1 MMELFLTTTLA
12 VGLATLMILGL
23 WIISKVIEFVI
34 DRVLVFVN
42 KKYPTIKVE
51 GETVV
56 KLKAYSKPK
65 KQVRQV
71 LKISRVNKKVNKKK
85 GKYGK

>member
-1 MMELFLTTTLA
+1 MMELFMTTALA

-34 DRVLVFVN
+34 DRILARIN
-42 KKYPTIKVE
+42 KKALPVKVE

-56 KLKAYSKPK
+56 KLNAYSKMR
-65 KQVRQV
+65 KQVKRV
-71 LKISRVNKKVNKKK
+71 VKVSRVNKKVNKKK
-85 GKYGK
+85 GK